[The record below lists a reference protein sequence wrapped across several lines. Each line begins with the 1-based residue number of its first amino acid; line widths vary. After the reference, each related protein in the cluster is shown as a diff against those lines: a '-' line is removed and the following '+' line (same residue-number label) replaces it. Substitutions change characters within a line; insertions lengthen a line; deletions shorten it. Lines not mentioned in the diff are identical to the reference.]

1 MARSTLRT
9 LALAAVLALAGIGS
23 VLGAGRGAEGLL
35 APPDTIEVGD
45 GERAAG
51 PRYAPG
57 VAAGD
62 RAWIEAAIASSRP
75 EALPLIGEIDG
86 LVEFRTHVGAPLGV
100 TRSEISRDGASAV
113 ISLDISQLNGR
124 RAIDREMTVL
134 HELGH
139 AIDFMVVEQAL
150 NDRLEAG
157 IPRTGTCN
165 ADAQGLSGSCTE
177 PAERF
182 ADTFAKWA
190 LNGRVSALGAGYGV
204 ANPPSLDAWGAPLAL
219 LGIELAHGR

>member
-23 VLGAGRGAEGLL
+23 VIGAGRGAAGLVGPL
-35 APPDTIEVGD
+35 DTIEVGD
-45 GERAAG
+45 AERAAG
-51 PRYAPG
+51 PRYGPA

-62 RAWIEAAIASSRP
+62 RAWIEAAIAASRP
-75 EALPLIGEIDG
+75 EAMPLIAEVDG
-86 LVEFRTHVGAPLGV
+86 LVEFRTHVGPPLGV
-100 TRSEISRDGASAV
+100 TRSEISGGGASAV
-113 ISLDISQLNGR
+113 ISLDVSQLNGR
-124 RAIDREMTVL
+124 RVIDREVTVL

-139 AIDFMVVEQAL
+139 AIDFMIVEQAL

-157 IPRTGTCN
+157 IPRTGTCSV
-165 ADAQGLSGSCTE
+165 DGQGLSGSCTE

-204 ANPPSLDAWGAPLAL
+204 ANPSSLDAWGAPLGI

>member
-23 VLGAGRGAEGLL
+23 LIAARGGAAGLGAPL
-35 APPDTIEVGD
+35 DTIEVSGA
-45 GERAAG
+45 ERAAG

-62 RAWIEAAIASSRP
+62 RAWIDAAIASSRP
-75 EALPLIGEIDG
+75 EALPLIDEVDG

-100 TRSEISRDGASAV
+100 TRSEMTGDGASAV
-113 ISLDISQLNGR
+113 ISLDVGQLNGN

-139 AIDFMVVEQAL
+139 AIDFMIVDRAL

-157 IPRTGTCN
+157 IPRTGTCGV
-165 ADAQGLSGSCTE
+165 DGHGLSGSCTE

-190 LNGRVSALGAGYGV
+190 LKGRVSALGAGYGV
-204 ANPPSLDAWGAPLAL
+204 ATPPSLDAWGAPLAV
-219 LGIELAHGR
+219 LGIELAHRR